1 MKQLDASENG
11 INQLAW
17 SSDSKRI
24 AYVRGDSEVCIS
36 NVDDGSI
43 RIIGKGASPGFGPN
57 NAVIFESGDEIRL
70 ADGGGTRVL
79 VALDDGNKN
88 SPKKYPVVSPDGKH
102 VVFVVN
108 NVFHKE
114 SQNKNAYPW
123 RHFLGI
129 VPTDG
134 SARPVMLN
142 SQWYGGTAFWFP
154 DSAHFGHFEFDS
166 TGGARIHVMNL
177 AGNVLCTMSGLHP
190 SVSPDGRRIACKPRN
205 GQNIV
210 VYTAKGEFFAHD
222 SLETVVCRIPESTGR
237 LSGTPPQ
244 WIDNRL
250 VIVDEGGKVF
260 RVDTRK
266 EDATELKK
274 IPVPA
279 LRGTATMCISPNR
292 ELIAVEVET
301 EKGFALRVLP
311 VQ

>member
-1 MKQLDASENG
+1 MKQLDASEKG

-17 SSDSKRI
+17 ASDSKWI

-36 NVDDGSI
+36 NVDTGEI
-43 RIIGKGASPGFGPN
+43 RIIGNGHSPGFAAN
-57 NAVIFESGDEIRL
+57 NAVVYESGDQIQV
-70 ADGGGTRVL
+70 ADGTGTRVL
-79 VALDDGNKN
+79 VSLEDVNKN

-108 NVFHKE
+108 NVFHKD

-123 RHFLGI
+123 RHFTGLTS
-129 VPTDG
+129 VDG
-134 SARPVMLN
+134 SLRPVMLN

-154 DSAHFGHFEFDS
+154 DSSHFGHFEYDS
-166 TGGARIHVMNL
+166 TGGARIHVMDL
-177 AGNVLCTMSGLHP
+177 KGHVVCTMSGLHP

-210 VYTAKGEFFAHD
+210 VYTAKGDFFAHD
-222 SLETVVCRIPESTGR
+222 SLETVVFKIPESTGR

-244 WIDNRL
+244 WVDNRL

-266 EDATELKK
+266 EDAVELKK

-279 LRGTATMCISPNR
+279 LRGTATMSISPNR

-301 EKGFALRVLP
+301 DGGFALRVLS